1 MGGGCSGNGEGE
13 CRAEDSELT
22 VVSGGHN
29 RSGFLAQERVR
40 ERERETRETRGKVG
54 KENERISAKLLRVP
68 GKQTPSSSW

>member
-40 ERERETRETRGKVG
+40 ERERDKRDKGKGREG
-54 KENERISAKLLRVP
+54 E
-68 GKQTPSSSW
+68 